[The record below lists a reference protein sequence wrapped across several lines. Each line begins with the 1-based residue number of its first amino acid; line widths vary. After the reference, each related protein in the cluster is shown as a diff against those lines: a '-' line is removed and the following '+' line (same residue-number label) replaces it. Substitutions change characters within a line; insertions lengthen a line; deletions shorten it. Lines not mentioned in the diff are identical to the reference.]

1 VSTEVDQLKK
11 REQIFSL
18 YKFKPRARS
27 VCQTRLP
34 AKEKTHA
41 LSHTRLPHLPITV
54 YPSKLHV
61 HIVPA
66 AVKLAV
72 GINTWRVMTIS
83 YMAHRYGKESGC
95 MCDSFHW
102 QLRSPPEREDFTQS
116 DDIQLDIQF
125 KRRPQS
131 RRVPRQQPRRRPRAR
146 HRGHPWQCSAEL
158 RKNCQRQHC
167 RLQLGLKL
175 LRSLHIWRVRTRGST
190 T

>member
-1 VSTEVDQLKK
+1 MPDS
-11 REQIFSL
+11 S
-18 YKFKPRARS
+18 PRVRDDT
-27 VCQTRLP
+27 CTF
-34 AKEKTHA
+34 
-41 LSHTRLPHLPITV
+41 PHP
-54 YPSKLHV
+54 PSPPSYYIHLNFTSS
-61 HIVPA
+61 PA

-72 GINTWRVMTIS
+72 GINTWGVMIVS

-102 QLRSPPEREDFTQS
+102 QLGSPPEREDFTQS

-131 RRVPRQQPRRRPRAR
+131 RRVSRQQPRRRPRAR